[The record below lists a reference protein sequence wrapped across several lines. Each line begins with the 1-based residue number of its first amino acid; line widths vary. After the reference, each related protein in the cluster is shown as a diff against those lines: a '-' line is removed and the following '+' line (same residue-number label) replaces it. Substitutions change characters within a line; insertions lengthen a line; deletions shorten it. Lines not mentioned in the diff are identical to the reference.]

1 MTQWA
6 HCQASIRGWLTAVQK
21 GDDTLKE
28 HERKEMPGDLIRPAQ
43 CICARQSLKRP
54 AGPYRAMILR
64 HLMSCS
70 WTQLVGQETRSR
82 AG

>member
-28 HERKEMPGDLIRPAQ
+28 HERKEMPGMRPAQ
-43 CICARQSLKRP
+43 CIALSVVEKACGPVSRDDFAPPDELLLDAISWARN
-54 AGPYRAMILR
+54 AA
-64 HLMSCS
+64 
-70 WTQLVGQETRSR
+70 R